1 MSALTRLSSA
11 GLLGLC
17 LVAPLIAHEDDPK
30 ILDRQ
35 PPLPGPG
42 LRTATNLAGGP
53 NTQALGNGGFD
64 ASGIELLSWITMQDL
79 DDSANGND
87 CWGYVSPSGREYGIM
102 CTFGGTQFIEITD
115 PRNPVLIEDI
125 QGVSGSLWRDAKVFQ
140 EYCYVVSEGSG
151 SGIQVIDMGQID
163 NGVVTVVNLINDVGS
178 SSSHNVV
185 VDEDSGYLYRCGGAS
200 GVGLRI
206 YDLNPDPSSP
216 AFVSEWHT
224 RYVHDAQV
232 KSFTSGPHSGK
243 QIAFCSSGFS
253 NGGTQTGVDILDVTD
268 KLNIIDLSRVF
279 YTNPSYSHQGWLTSD
294 GAYFL
299 NGDEQD
305 EGNFSLPTTTHVI
318 DIATL
323 TTATAVSSWTNG
335 NSAVGHN
342 MYTVG
347 DQLFQAN
354 YRSGLRVFDVSNPL
368 NAVETHFF
376 DTYPGSDAANYNGL
390 WSCYPF
396 FPSGV
401 VIGSDLERG
410 FFVWWVGD
418 ALVEVSFPNGLP
430 VLLDPAGQTVR
441 VRIDEANPGDLDA
454 SSANLVYDAGMGQ
467 QVVPLTPVGAG
478 LYDAVFP
485 AIPCGDSVTWYIGA
499 AATNGIAWDS
509 PIQGTTAAYG
519 QVVIAS
525 YDMEA
530 DLGWSV
536 GDPSDDATTGI
547 WERGNPNGTDNQP
560 EDDHSTTGDN
570 CWFTGQG
577 NPGAGTGSN
586 DVDGGKT
593 TLFSPMLDMSTF
605 ASPQVSYWRWYDNSG
620 QFEPDNDIFEVD
632 ITNDG
637 MSWTSVEIVGPSGAE
652 TNGGWFQHTFDI
664 SQFVMP
670 NSTVQLRFVASDL
683 NGGTWIEA
691 AIDDLRIEELDCS
704 GSCGSAINYCTS
716 AANSVG
722 AGAVMGYTGS
732 LSVMANNFA
741 VEANGCTLSEPG
753 LFYYGPNQ
761 TSQTFGDGF
770 RCVSNPTYRLLPI
783 SFSNGSGVA
792 TFALDLTSP
801 PQAAG
806 QITPGTTWNFQF
818 WYRDPGAAMAGFNL
832 SDGLEATFCP

>member
-1 MSALTRLSSA
+1 MTALSRLSTV

-17 LVAPLIAHEDDPK
+17 IGAAAPSLHEDDPK

-42 LRTATNLAGGP
+42 WRSATNLAAGP
-53 NTQALGNGGFD
+53 TIQGLGSGGFD
-64 ASGIELLSWITMQDL
+64 ANGVELMSWITLEDL
-79 DDSANGND
+79 DNSANGND
-87 CWGYVSPSGREYGIM
+87 CWGYVSPSGREYAIM
-102 CTFGGTQFIEITD
+102 CTYGGTQFIEITD
-115 PRNPVLIEDI
+115 PRNPVIVENI
-125 QGVSGSLWRDAKVFQ
+125 TGVTGSLWRDAKVFQ
-140 EYCYVVSEGSG
+140 QYCYVVSEGAG

-163 NGVVTVVNLINDVGS
+163 AGTVTQVNLINDVGT

-185 VDEDSGYLYRCGGAS
+185 VDEDSGYLYRCGGSS

-206 YDLNPDPSSP
+206 YDLNPNPASP

-232 KSFTSGPHSGK
+232 KSFTSGPHAGK
-243 QIAFCSSGFS
+243 EIAFCSSGFG

-279 YTNPSYSHQGWLTSD
+279 YANPSYSHQGWLTSD

-299 NGDEQD
+299 NGDELD
-305 EGNFSLPTTTHVI
+305 EGDFALTTTTHVI
-318 DIATL
+318 DIASL
-323 TTATAVSSWTNG
+323 TTASTVASWTNG

-354 YRSGLRVFDVSNPL
+354 YRSGLRVFDVSDPL
-368 NAVETHFF
+368 NATETAWF
-376 DTYPGSDAANYNGL
+376 DTYPNSDSANFNGL

-418 ALVEVSFPNGLP
+418 ALVDVSFPNGVP
-430 VLLDPAGQTVR
+430 TLLDPAGQMVR
-441 VRIDEANPGDLDA
+441 VRIDEATPGDLDA
-454 SSANLVYDAGMGQ
+454 ATARLVYDAGQGE
-467 QVVPLTPVGAG
+467 QVAALTPLGAG

-485 AIPCGDSVTWYIGA
+485 TIPCGDSVTWYIGA

-509 PIQGTTAAYG
+509 PVQETTAAFG
-519 QVVIAS
+519 MQAIVS

-530 DLGWSV
+530 DLGWSA
-536 GDPSDDATTGI
+536 GDPSDEATAGV
-547 WERGNPNGTDNQP
+547 WERGDPVGTDNQP
-560 EDDHSTTGDN
+560 EDDHSSAGSG

-577 NPGAGTGSN
+577 APGGATGTN
-586 DVDGGKT
+586 DVDGGRT
-593 TLFSPMLDMSTF
+593 TLFSPAFNLS
-605 ASPQVSYWRWYDNSG
+605 AIANPKIAYWRWYDNSG
-620 QFEPDNDIFEVD
+620 QFEPNNDVFEID

-637 MSWTSVEIVGPSGAE
+637 VQWTSVEVVGPSGPE
-652 TNGGWFQHTFDI
+652 TDGGWYEHSFDV
-664 SQFVMP
+664 SQFVIP
-670 NSTVQLRFVASDL
+670 SSTVQMRFVASDL
-683 NGGTWIEA
+683 GGGTWIEA

-704 GSCGSAINYCTS
+704 GACGNAVNYCTS

-722 AGAVMGYTGS
+722 PGAVMGYTGT
-732 LSVMANNFA
+732 LSVAANDFA
-741 VEANGCTLSEPG
+741 IEATGSTLSEPG

-761 TSQTFGDGF
+761 TSQVFGDGF
-770 RCVSNPTYRLLPI
+770 RCIANPTYRLLPI
-783 SFSNGSGVA
+783 SFSNAAGVA
-792 TFALDLTSP
+792 TFALDLFSP

-806 QITPGTTWNFQF
+806 QITSGSTWNFQY
-818 WYRDPGAAMAGFNL
+818 WYR
-832 SDGLEATFCP
+832 ATFCP